1 VNRRDLLHA
10 VTSAVGGAGL
20 MAVDPEG
27 AWANGNGSA
36 PSKGGSPASGPFIE
50 TRDRTMLF
58 YKDWGAG
65 RPVLFV
71 HSWAANTSL
80 WQYQMID
87 LSSRGF
93 RCIAYDQRGFGRSSD
108 PGRGYDYDT
117 LADDLGEVIEKL
129 DLRDVALIGHSMGCG
144 EIVRYVSR
152 HGAARVSRAVLVAP
166 TLPFILKTADNP
178 DGVDK
183 RYLEQLRAGWVKDF
197 PKWLGDNARPFFTAE
212 TSPEMVA
219 WGVTMGLQASL
230 KALVDCNHSAAETD
244 FRTELPKF
252 TVPTL
257 IVQGDS
263 DASARVEFTGQRT
276 ARLIPGCQLKVYEG
290 APHGLMFTHID
301 RLNADLLSFLT
312 T

>member
-1 VNRRDLLHA
+1 MNRRNLLQT
-10 VTSAVGGAGL
+10 VTSAVAGAGL
-20 MAVDPEG
+20 MAIDPEG
-27 AWANGNGSA
+27 AWANGARTSR
-36 PSKGGSPASGPFIE
+36 SKGSGPLGGPLLE
-50 TRDRTMLF
+50 MRDGTTLF
-58 YKDWGAG
+58 YQDWGAG

-108 PGRGYDYDT
+108 PGRGYDYNT
-117 LADDLGEVIEKL
+117 LADDLGEVMEKL
-129 DLRDVALIGHSMGCG
+129 DLRELTLVGHSMGCG

-152 HGAARVSRAVLVAP
+152 HGASRVSRAMLVAP

-183 RYLEQLRAGWVKDF
+183 SNLEQLRAGWMKDF
-197 PKWLGDNARPFFTAE
+197 PKWLGDNARPFFTPG
-212 TSPEMVA
+212 TSPEMVDWVIRMA
-219 WGVTMGLQASL
+219 LQASL
-230 KALVDCNHSAAETD
+230 KALVDCNHALTETD
-244 FRTELPKF
+244 FRAELTKF
-252 TVPTL
+252 KVPTL
-257 IVQGDS
+257 VVHGDA
-263 DASARVEFTGQRT
+263 DVSAQIDFTGRKT
-276 ARLIPGCQLKVYEG
+276 AGLIPGCQLKVYEG
-290 APHGLMFTHID
+290 APHGLMFTHMN